1 MHFLCFLAFFE
12 QKKEA
17 YGLHFATVASGELVK
32 HSSDQGGV
40 RRYNCVVKCKG
51 VARTHDQI
59 FSKKSAKIVCF
70 LCFLAFFLIQNRYI
84 YPHITQIHSKLFY
97 TKIIENYN
105 KLIKIIF
112 LGSENYLSL
121 AYSVFFY

>member
-40 RRYNCVVKCKG
+40 RRYNCVVKCEG

-59 FSKKSAKIVCF
+59 FSKKSAKKMQI
-70 LCFLAFFLIQNRYI
+70 LCSKADFEGKSRYI
-84 YPHITQIHSKLFY
+84 
-97 TKIIENYN
+97 
-105 KLIKIIF
+105 
-112 LGSENYLSL
+112 
-121 AYSVFFY
+121 